1 MYGEAM
7 EPILENGSK
16 IKFQNSNFGS
26 DDHQVKFRDPKSD
39 PIIFRDP
46 KLKSDPIKFRDPN
59 FDAEEMKM
67 ENIRQ
72 SKNLKLEEEIVTS
85 SDFGM
90 TASDFG
96 SGNRKRNV
104 YSL

>member
-16 IKFQNSNFGS
+16 IKFQNTNFGS
-26 DDHQVKFRDPKSD
+26 DDQVKFRDPTSD

-85 SDFGM
+85 SDFG
-90 TASDFG
+90 